1 MENRRFRDCSF
12 CFVTHSWLGLGSDL
26 AAARVNHC
34 IKVRTVAVK
43 KCGKKVNK
51 DRVQPR
57 FLNYNRRIIASNYRC
72 NRENYF
78 LCLPLTFLFS
88 FSSSSL
94 TNSVNRTFE
103 ASKKLRNIRSEE
115 IREKSVIVKKISI
128 FYFIFKY
135 HVCLDIILSDTSS
148 LPIYFSDYKNF
159 SKIKTLIL
167 NLSSI
172 NTAKKNLFVT
182 FSTPIYI
189 P

>member
-12 CFVTHSWLGLGSDL
+12 CFVTHSWLGSDL

-103 ASKKLRNIRSEE
+103 ASKKLRNIQSEE
-115 IREKSVIVKKISI
+115 IRQKSVIVKKISI
-128 FYFIFKY
+128 FYFIFKH

>member
-88 FSSSSL
+88 FSSSL
-94 TNSVNRTFE
+94 TNSVNRMFSFE

-128 FYFIFKY
+128 FYFITY
-135 HVCLDIILSDTSS
+135 AWILYFQTQFTS
-148 LPIYFSDYKNF
+148 
-159 SKIKTLIL
+159 
-167 NLSSI
+167 
-172 NTAKKNLFVT
+172 NLF
-182 FSTPIYI
+182 FRL
-189 P
+189 

>member
-1 MENRRFRDCSF
+1 M
-12 CFVTHSWLGLGSDL
+12 
-26 AAARVNHC
+26 
-34 IKVRTVAVK
+34 
-43 KCGKKVNK
+43 NK

-103 ASKKLRNIRSEE
+103 ASKKLRNIQSEE
-115 IREKSVIVKKISI
+115 IRQKSIIVKKISI
-128 FYFIFKY
+128 FYFIFKH